1 VLDLPAP
8 PPDVVTCDV
17 CGGPA
22 VLAQRVPGRPD
33 EAVCVRHRAF
43 LSPAPEEPAGV
54 ERLELRWGRWC
65 GGQASV
71 AEVLGSGRPLPCEA
85 CGGAGEVI
93 WSVENDGGR
102 WLGVLCLACLEPAPA
117 TTTPSQI
124 RSRALGRWDGARW
137 RPVDAGRRPPPRR
150 GPAPPG

>member
-1 VLDLPAP
+1 MLDLPAR

-22 VLAQRVPGRPD
+22 VLAQRVPARGD

-43 LSPAPEEPAGV
+43 LSPVPGDPAGV

-71 AEVLGSGRPLPCEA
+71 AQVLGSAQPLPCEA
-85 CGGAGEVI
+85 CGGAGAVI
-93 WSVENDGGR
+93 WGVENEGGR
-102 WLGVLCLACLEPAPA
+102 WLGVLCLACLEPVPA
-117 TTTPSQI
+117 AAGPSEI
-124 RSRALGRWDGARW
+124 RCRGLGRWDGGRW
-137 RPVDAGRRPPPRR
+137 QPVDAGWRPPPH
-150 GPAPPG
+150 PAAAPPG